1 MTRYDD
7 VDYWDDRYSND
18 KDPFEWYQTYIG
30 IRHFL
35 TPKYLCHTGNAPTSQ
50 GNSADDKQTQSTTD
64 REFLHANRVLILGC
78 GNSDL
83 GQNMLQDGFTY
94 IANERKLK
102 DVESNNSKTALNRTK
117 LSDSSPAR
125 KEFKK
130 KPVHNKMTFQCLDVT
145 KKLEFDDESFDLIIC
160 KGMLDAILCNTN
172 ALVDKVKSM
181 MSECHRVLDKEHGVM
196 VVISYGRPEDRLEC
210 FDAAQWR
217 EVKTFTVPKP
227 MVPGMTDVG
236 A

>member
-1 MTRYDD
+1 
-7 VDYWDDRYSND
+7 
-18 KDPFEWYQTYIG
+18 
-30 IRHFL
+30 
-35 TPKYLCHTGNAPTSQ
+35 
-50 GNSADDKQTQSTTD
+50 
-64 REFLHANRVLILGC
+64 
-78 GNSDL
+78 
-83 GQNMLQDGFTY
+83 MLQDGFTY
-94 IANERKLK
+94 IANVDFSSVVIDQMKKKYTDDWYKEMHRRLREERKLK
-102 DVESNNSKTALNRTK
+102 DVENNNSKTALNRTK

-145 KKLEFDDESFDLIIC
+145 KKLEFDDQSFDLIIC

-210 FDAAQWR
+210 FDAAHWR

-227 MVPGMTDVG
+227 MVPGMMDVG
-236 A
+236 AEHYVYILFKRA